1 MRLSQS
7 AIISGTMELH
17 QLNTFVAV
25 AEEGSFTRAAD
36 RLHVVQSAVSASVR
50 KLERELGVTLF
61 DRTTHRVALSDAGRV
76 LLPEARATLAAAAG
90 AREAIEQLRGGL
102 RGTVSLGTMQG
113 QAMRAIGIAAVL
125 ADFRATHP
133 GVEVRVGHGG
143 GSAYMADA
151 VRDGRLDLAVVSLPD
166 RRPPGLTRILLA
178 SEAIALAVS
187 PAHPLARRRSVA
199 LTALRDE
206 PFVDLP
212 PGWGTRMT
220 VDRACAA
227 AGIERTIAYEVNDTA
242 AVAEFVAHGLAVAL
256 MPPSHSVA
264 AAGELAFVPLRGRA
278 PRFETALI
286 SSAERRVG
294 AAARA
299 LAETIER
306 VAAAHARQAAALAFW
321 CR

>member
-1 MRLSQS
+1 
-7 AIISGTMELH
+7 MELH

-50 KLERELGVTLF
+50 KLERELDVTLF

-90 AREAIEQLRGGL
+90 AREAIELLRGGL
-102 RGTVSLGTMQG
+102 RGTVTLGTMQG
-113 QAMRAIGIAAVL
+113 QAMRAVGIAAVL

-133 GVEVRVGHGG
+133 QVEVRVGHGG
-143 GSAYMADA
+143 GSAMMADA

-166 RRPPGLTRILLA
+166 RSPPGLTSTLLA

-187 PAHPLARRRSVA
+187 PGHPLARRRSVA
-199 LTALRDE
+199 LSALRDE

-220 VDRACAA
+220 VDRAFAA
-227 AGIERTIAYEVNDTA
+227 AGIERMIAYEVNDTA
-242 AVAEFVAHGLAVAL
+242 AVAEFVAHGLAVSL

-264 AAGELAFVPLRGRA
+264 AAGALVFVPLRGRA

-286 SSAERRVG
+286 APADRRVG

-306 VAAAHARQAAALAFW
+306 IAAAHAG
-321 CR
+321 

>member
-1 MRLSQS
+1 MHSVI
-7 AIISGTMELH
+7 AIGDNHDVELH
-17 QLNTFVAV
+17 QLGTFVAV
-25 AEEGSFTRAAD
+25 AEEESFTRAAD

-76 LLPEARATLAAAAG
+76 LLPEARATLAAAAS
-90 AREAIEQLRGGL
+90 AREAIDQLRGGL
-102 RGTVSLGTMQG
+102 RGTVTVGTMQG
-113 QAMRAIGIAAVL
+113 QAMRTIGIAAVL

-143 GSAYMADA
+143 GSADMADA

-166 RRPPGLTRILLA
+166 PRPAGLTRTLLA
-178 SEAIALAVS
+178 REPIALAVS

-199 LTALRDE
+199 LAALRDE
-206 PFVDLP
+206 PFVELP
-212 PGWGTRMT
+212 PGWGTRMA
-220 VDRACAA
+220 VDRAFAA

-242 AVAEFVAHGLAVAL
+242 AVAEFVAHGLAVSL

-278 PRFETALI
+278 PCFETALI
-286 SSAERRVG
+286 APADRRVG

-306 VAAAHARQAAALAFW
+306 VAAAHAR
-321 CR
+321 